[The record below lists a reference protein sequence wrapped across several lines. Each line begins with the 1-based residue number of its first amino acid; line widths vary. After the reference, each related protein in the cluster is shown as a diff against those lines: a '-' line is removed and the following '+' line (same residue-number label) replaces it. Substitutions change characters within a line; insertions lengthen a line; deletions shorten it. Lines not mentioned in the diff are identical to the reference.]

1 MSRTKILLPVVL
13 SAALLAPTTSAH
25 ATYSMLCTS
34 YSSCTSAGYSHH
46 GYESAQRTSYWRM
59 YTGTNCTNYVAY
71 RLVTTN
77 GMPNVR
83 PASGVGNARDWG
95 YAMSKVTDST
105 PTVGSVAWWG
115 RTGNHVAYVEK
126 VVSSSEILVS
136 ESNWGSSFSW
146 RRITKSGS
154 GWPDGFI
161 HFKDP
166 VTSGTFTS
174 TPRPTFTGGETVG
187 SVLSASTPAWSPT
200 ASFSYQW
207 YADGLA
213 ISGATGSSYT
223 LATSDLGKQVRVI
236 VTATRSG
243 YTTKRLAS
251 ERITAPVTAGTF
263 TTAPRPV
270 FTGEE
275 TVGSVLRATTPAWA
289 PTATFTYQWYRDGL
303 AISGATDAAYTLAA
317 DDLGAQVRV
326 IVTAS
331 RTGYASRRLASERIT
346 GPVVAGSFTS
356 TPRPTFTG
364 AESVGSTL
372 AATTPAWSPDAD
384 LTYQWYRDGLPIDG
398 ASEATYTLAAADLGT
413 RVRVIVTA
421 TRPGYVTKRLASER
435 LTAPV
440 VSGSFTAG
448 RRPEFTGS
456 ESVGSTLS
464 ATTPD
469 WTPTADFAYQW
480 YADGLEITGATGA
493 TYTLGAR
500 DLGKQVRVIVTAT
513 RPGFTTRRLA
523 SVRITGPVTAGRF
536 ATTPRPE
543 FTGSEKV
550 GSTLSAST
558 PPWSP
563 TAVFTYQWYANG
575 RAISGATRPTFTLTS
590 SQAGQQVRVIV
601 TGARSGF
608 ATLRLASVRIT
619 GPVAR

>member
-1 MSRTKILLPVVL
+1 MSRTKILLPVVV
-13 SAALLAPTTSAH
+13 SAALLTPMTSAN
-25 ATYSMLCTS
+25 ASYTMLCRS

-46 GYESAQRTSYWRM
+46 GYESKQSTSYWRM

-83 PASGVGNARDWG
+83 PAPGVGNARDWG

-161 HFKDP
+161 HFADP
-166 VTSGTFTS
+166 STSGSFTS
-174 TPRPTFTGGETVG
+174 TPRPTFTGGESVG
-187 SVLSASTPAWSPT
+187 SVLTASTPAWSPT

-213 ISGATGSSYT
+213 ISGATRSTYT
-223 LATSDLGKQVRVI
+223 LATGDVGKQVRVI

-251 ERITAPVTAGTF
+251 ERITAPVTAAF

-275 TVGSVLRATTPAWA
+275 TVGSVLRASTPAWA

-303 AISGATDAAYTLAA
+303 EIPGATDAAYTLSAA
-317 DDLGAQVRV
+317 DLGAQVRV

-331 RTGYASRRLASERIT
+331 RTGYASRRLASERLT
-346 GPVVAGSFTS
+346 GPVAAGSFTS

-364 AESVGSTL
+364 AEAVGSTL
-372 AATTPAWSPDAD
+372 TASTPAWSPDAEIA
-384 LTYQWYRDGLPIDG
+384 YQWYRDGLEIPG
-398 ASEATYTLAAADLGT
+398 ATDAAYTLGVDDLGA
-413 RVRVIVTA
+413 RVRVIATA
-421 TRPGYVTKRLASER
+421 IRPGYVTRRLASER

-440 VSGSFTAG
+440 VSGSFTTAP
-448 RRPEFTGS
+448 RPEFSGK
-456 ESVGSTLS
+456 ESVGSTLT
-464 ATTPD
+464 ATTPA
-469 WTPTADFAYQW
+469 WSPTADLAYQW
-480 YADGLEITGATGA
+480 YADGLPIAGATDA
-493 TYTLGAR
+493 TYTLAAR
-500 DLGKQVRVIVTAT
+500 DLGTKVRVIVTAT

-523 SVRITGPVTAGRF
+523 SVRITGAVTAGRF
-536 ATTPRPE
+536 TTTHRPE
-543 FTGSEKV
+543 FTGAEKV
-550 GSTLSAST
+550 GSTLSATT

-563 TAVFTYQWYANG
+563 SAAFTYQWYADG
-575 RAISGATRPTFTLTS
+575 RAISGATRPSFTLTS
-590 SQAGQQVRVIV
+590 SQVGRQVRVV
-601 TGARSGF
+601 VAGSRSGF
-608 ATLRLASVRIT
+608 ATYRLASVRIT

>member
-1 MSRTKILLPVVL
+1 MSRTKILVPVVL
-13 SAALLAPTTSAH
+13 SAALLAPMSSAN
-25 ATYSMLCTS
+25 ASYTMLCRS

-46 GYESAQRTSYWRM
+46 GYESKQSTSYWRM

-77 GMPNVR
+77 GMPNTR

-166 VTSGTFTS
+166 DTQGTFTS
-174 TPRPTFTGGETVG
+174 TPRPTFSGDETVG
-187 SVLSASTPAWSPT
+187 SVLKATTPAWSPS

-223 LATSDLGKQVRVI
+223 LATGDLGKQVRVI

-251 ERITAPVTAGTF
+251 ERITDPVTAGSF
-263 TTAPRPV
+263 TTTQRPS
-270 FTGEE
+270 FTGDE
-275 TVGSVLRATTPAWA
+275 TVGSTLSATTPAWA
-289 PTATFTYQWYRDGL
+289 PTATFSYEWYRDGV
-303 AISGATDAAYTLAA
+303 AIDGATSPTYTLGA

-326 IVTAS
+326 IVTAT

-346 GPVVAGSFTS
+346 DPVEAGTFTG
-356 TPRPTFTG
+356 TPRPVFTG
-364 AESVGSTL
+364 TEAVGSTL
-372 AATTPAWSPDAD
+372 TATTPPWTPGAD
-384 LTYQWYRDGLPIDG
+384 IAYQWYRDGQPVEG
-398 ASEATYTLAAADLGT
+398 ATDAAYVLGVDDLGAT
-413 RVRVIVTA
+413 VRVIA
-421 TRPGYVTKRLASER
+421 
-435 LTAPV
+435 
-440 VSGSFTAG
+440 
-448 RRPEFTGS
+448 
-456 ESVGSTLS
+456 
-464 ATTPD
+464 
-469 WTPTADFAYQW
+469 
-480 YADGLEITGATGA
+480 
-493 TYTLGAR
+493 
-500 DLGKQVRVIVTAT
+500 TAT

-523 SVRITGPVTAGRF
+523 SERLTAPIVAGTFTVTPRPVFTGSESVGSTLTASTPDWSPSAELSYQWYADGQPIVGATQATYTLAARDLGAKVRVIVTATRPGFGTRRLASERLTAPVTAGRF

-543 FTGSEKV
+543 FTGSESV
-550 GSTLSAST
+550 GSTLRATT
-558 PPWSP
+558 PAWSP
-563 TAVFTYQWYANG
+563 TAIFTYQWYADG
-575 RAISGATRPTFTLTS
+575 RAISGASKPTFTLTS
-590 SQAGQQVRVIV
+590 RQAGQQVRVIV
-601 TGARSGF
+601 TGTRSGYT
-608 ATLRLASVRIT
+608 TLRLASVRLT